1 MTTDHQN
8 TVRDVVDN
16 LGTWFRDEK
25 RLEDCRM
32 TTRLCPYS
40 HLFSPIQVNSVKIKN
55 RIVMGPMGNVG
66 LAEGR
71 CARPDAAGFSFVTA
85 RNHSTGRCERRRRLR
100 IGGIDTSPAVRQGKP
115 PCHLP

>member
-1 MTTDHQN
+1 MTTDHRN

-25 RLEDCRM
+25 RLEYGRR

-55 RIVMGPMGNVG
+55 RIVMEPMGNVG
-66 LAEGR
+66 LGS
-71 CARPDAAGFSFVTA
+71 DGTY
-85 RNHSTGRCERRRRLR
+85 GRRRFQLR
-100 IGGIDTSPAVRQGKP
+100 DRSQS
-115 PCHLP
+115 